1 MSVTKNKQ
9 ACKWCNK
16 EVRIFHWIL
25 YLQQNTNI
33 FRFLCNVMQLY
44 IEPALVNSKNNII
57 YSCIESYNVFSY
69 NADQDEITL
78 GQIIDVVS
86 LQEINA
92 NLDSVLP
99 HQSIKVPCLH
109 IWQ

>member
-1 MSVTKNKQ
+1 MIIFYVSYLIACLLQKINKR
-9 ACKWCNK
+9 ANS
-16 EVRIFHWIL
+16 IH
-25 YLQQNTNI
+25 
-33 FRFLCNVMQLY
+33 LY

-57 YSCIESYNVFSY
+57 YSCIEFYNVFSY

-109 IWQ
+109 ICQ

>member
-1 MSVTKNKQ
+1 M
-9 ACKWCNK
+9 CNF
-16 EVRIFHWIL
+16 IHL
-25 YLQQNTNI
+25 S
-33 FRFLCNVMQLY
+33 
-44 IEPALVNSKNNII
+44 IEPVLANGKKNIV
-57 YSCIESYNVFSY
+57 YCYMETYNVFSY

-99 HQSIKVPCLH
+99 HQSIKAVFTYMAMTQKRFSTTAVH
-109 IWQ
+109 K

>member
-1 MSVTKNKQ
+1 MET
-9 ACKWCNK
+9 
-16 EVRIFHWIL
+16 
-25 YLQQNTNI
+25 
-33 FRFLCNVMQLY
+33 
-44 IEPALVNSKNNII
+44 
-57 YSCIESYNVFSY
+57 YNVFSY

-109 IWQ
+109 TWQ